1 MDVAFLDANV
11 LFSAAYRSHSG
22 LRGLWH
28 LEEVELVS
36 SAYAVE
42 EARRNLVEEAQ
53 RQRLTDLLSE
63 LKIVPEVAEAEY
75 ELMGLLDSGLPAKD
89 LPILGSAIG
98 ARATHLLTGDVTH
111 FGHLL
116 ERTIGGVMIL
126 TPNQYHRRRL
136 GEGPPD
142 E

>member
-1 MDVAFLDANV
+1 MDFVFLDANV

-28 LEEVELVS
+28 LEVELVS

-53 RQRLTDLLSE
+53 RQRLKDLLRE

-75 ELMGLLDSGLPAKD
+75 EIMGLLDSGLPPKD

-98 ARATHLLTGDVTH
+98 ARATYLLTADVTH

-126 TPNQYHRRRL
+126 TPSQYHRRRL
-136 GEGPPD
+136 GEGPTD